1 MYASLK
7 QRARGEI
14 IIEDML
20 QQKKSLMFCFICL
33 DMDKDGYID
42 LGTFKSMME
51 KAFDNRVAEENIIK
65 VYKSI
70 AVDLSRRVNMEKF
83 TDLVN
88 VMQGSKYL
96 FAKRPIEV
104 WAWNKTRDFL
114 NKYLKIRVI
123 VQHWLFEAVLFL
135 VVLANTVIMVWIM
148 TDPPEPTLTR
158 LNTIDDNLLYVYTAE
173 IALRI
178 VATGVIEY
186 FSDPWNQFD
195 FFLVSISY
203 ATDVALSALKLA
215 RNARTAR
222 FLRISRLQ
230 KTLRIGRSAK
240 GARIF
245 KFCMGIMQSF
255 YRIKQLIEIII
266 ISIPTIWRTFSLI
279 LIIFYLYSMIGMEFL
294 RQGKLV
300 YPQIPPYGISDFQNF
315 GSALLELAHVMIA
328 NGWSDL
334 MYSWCQRYNS
344 RTPCMLFFMSFNAII
359 NIVLRSLL
367 SGLVW
372 EVFSFVDKNT
382 STNTASETTDIEVEM
397 LTRNLHKNYFSKL
410 RKEACLILYSGPE
423 EELQGHELEGL
434 KPLREDLPSKSRGP
448 AGNSLLKKRMSD
460 NYRNPFSVKNSLNMF
475 EKRSSLI
482 NAVYNSIKLKTD
494 VVLPEEPQHKQDPKV
509 AAKESIKDK
518 KSFDSKPSLRKTDG
532 SANGE
537 KSSDQMLGT
546 VLPPIEPPCTFG
558 TRGSPENKLIELDL
572 NYENNAPEQNKDS
585 KNASLDS
592 DKNLQ
597 SSLGVIQAKTN
608 SCSPSTKKRS
618 E

>member
-1 MYASLK
+1 
-7 QRARGEI
+7 
-14 IIEDML
+14 ML

-51 KAFDNRVAEENIIK
+51 KAFGKRLAEENIIK
-65 VYKSI
+65 VYKTI
-70 AVDLSRRVNMEKF
+70 ALDLSRRVNMEKF
-83 TDLVN
+83 TELVN

-96 FAKRPIEV
+96 FTKKPIEV
-104 WAWNKTRDFL
+104 WIWNKIRDFL
-114 NKYLKIRVI
+114 NKYLKIQAI
-123 VQHWLFEAVLFL
+123 VKHWLFEAILFL
-135 VVLANTVIMVWIM
+135 VVLTNTVIMVWIM
-148 TDPPEPTLTR
+148 TDPQEPTLTR

-173 IALRI
+173 IAMRI
-178 VATGVIEY
+178 VSMGFIDY
-186 FSDPWNQFD
+186 FTDPWNQFD

-230 KTLRIGRSAK
+230 KTLRIGRTAK

-245 KFCMGIMQSF
+245 KFCMGVMQSF

-279 LIIFYLYSMIGMEFL
+279 LILFYLYSMIGMEFL
-294 RQGKLV
+294 REGNLV
-300 YPQIPPYGISDFQNF
+300 YPQIAPFGISDFTNF

-334 MYSWCQRYNS
+334 MYSWCQRYDS

-372 EVFSFVDKNT
+372 EVFSFVDKN
-382 STNTASETTDIEVEM
+382 SSNNAASESTDIEVEM
-397 LTRNLHKNYFSKL
+397 LTRNLHKNYFNKL
-410 RKEACLILYSGPE
+410 RKGANLVLYSGPE
-423 EELQGHELEGL
+423 EEMWTPGFECLKLRREEKSKHQLQVVSE
-434 KPLREDLPSKSRGP
+434 KSVH
-448 AGNSLLKKRMSD
+448 KKRMSD
-460 NYRNPFSVKNSLNMF
+460 NYRNPFSVKSNLNMF

-494 VVLPEEPQHKQDPKV
+494 IVLPPEPQPKPESKV
-509 AAKESIKDK
+509 SVGESIKQK
-518 KSFDSKPSLRKTDG
+518 KSFESKPSLKKTDG
-532 SANGE
+532 SANEE
-537 KSSDQMLGT
+537 KSSGTDQMLGA
-546 VLPPIEPPCTFG
+546 VLPPIEPPVTFRRHPSQRKQTARARPQLRIPHSRTTQRKQARLSRVRQASAEL
-558 TRGSPENKLIELDL
+558 TRFTQATTMK
-572 NYENNAPEQNKDS
+572 
-585 KNASLDS
+585 
-592 DKNLQ
+592 
-597 SSLGVIQAKTN
+597 SSL
-608 SCSPSTKKRS
+608 STTR
-618 E
+618 